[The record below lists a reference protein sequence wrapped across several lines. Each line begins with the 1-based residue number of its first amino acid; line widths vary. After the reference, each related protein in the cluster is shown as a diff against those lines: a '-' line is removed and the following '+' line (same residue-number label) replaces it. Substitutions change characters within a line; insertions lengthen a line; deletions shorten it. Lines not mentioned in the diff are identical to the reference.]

1 MIPQQSD
8 LIRSNRNL
16 LNLEFRKVFLAQN
29 SLLVLLWTD
38 LFSLSSRGCTVSQR
52 GGRRS
57 KMIFNAQKDLLLF
70 SNCELYQKNTT
81 HLRNVN
87 IKMGGKK
94 HST

>member
-38 LFSLSSRGCTVSQR
+38 LFRLAAEDAQYLKEEDVEVKWYLMHIRISECFQTAKFI
-52 GGRRS
+52 RRIQHIWG
-57 KMIFNAQKDLLLF
+57 M
-70 SNCELYQKNTT
+70 
-81 HLRNVN
+81 
-87 IKMGGKK
+87 
-94 HST
+94 

>member
-52 GGRRS
+52 GGCRS
-57 KMIFNAQKDLLLF
+57 KMIFNAHKDL
-70 SNCELYQKNTT
+70 
-81 HLRNVN
+81 
-87 IKMGGKK
+87 
-94 HST
+94 